1 MVFCLYKLLGE
12 ITKFVLSDNAYYL
25 SAIKN
30 IKAQTMIKNSILV
43 FIFIISFTACNEP
56 DQNFGLVIHGGA
68 GVIKKENM
76 TPELEMQYE
85 TKLTEALGKGY
96 SILKNGGSS
105 RDAVEQTIKIME
117 NSPLFNAGK
126 GAVFTHE
133 GYNELDAAVMDG
145 KTLEAGAVAGVR
157 NIKNPI
163 SLARKIMEN
172 SAHVML
178 SGSGAL
184 EFAREQGLEVVDSSY
199 FFTDRRWK
207 SLQKTLENKKFG
219 TVGCVALDKEGN
231 LFAGTSTG
239 GMTNKQYGRIGDSP
253 IIGAGTY
260 ANNNTCAISATG
272 HGEFFIR
279 YTVAYEISALIKYKN
294 YTLNDAANIVIN
306 KTLKEAGGDGGVIG
320 IDQNGK
326 ITMPFNTPGMFRGF
340 ATSDGE
346 RGVYIYKKEK

>member
-1 MVFCLYKLLGE
+1 MV
-12 ITKFVLSDNAYYL
+12 
-25 SAIKN
+25 
-30 IKAQTMIKNSILV
+30 KNSILA
-43 FIFIISFTACNEP
+43 FIFLFSIIACNEP
-56 DQNFGLVIHGGA
+56 TQSFGLVIHGGA

-76 TPELEMQYE
+76 TPELEKQYE
-85 TKLTEALGKGY
+85 TKLTEALAKGY
-96 SILKNGGSS
+96 SILESGGSS
-105 RDAVEQTIKIME
+105 HDAVEQTIKIME

-126 GAVFTHE
+126 GAVFTHD

-157 NIKNPI
+157 NVKNPI
-163 SLARKIMEN
+163 SLARKIMDN
-172 SAHVML
+172 SVHVML
-178 SGSGAL
+178 SGKGAL
-184 EFAREQGLEVVDSSY
+184 EFAREQGLEIVDSSY
-199 FFTDRRWK
+199 FFTERRWK
-207 SLQKTLENKKFG
+207 SLQKVLKNEKFG

-279 YTVAYEISALIKYKN
+279 FTVAHQISALMEFKN
-294 YTLNDAANIVIN
+294 YSLDNAANLVIN
-306 KTLKEAGGDGGVIG
+306 ETLKKAGGDGGVIG
-320 IDQNGK
+320 IDRNGK

-340 ATSDGE
+340 ATSDGK
-346 RGVYIYKKEK
+346 RGVYIYKN

>member
-1 MVFCLYKLLGE
+1 
-12 ITKFVLSDNAYYL
+12 
-25 SAIKN
+25 
-30 IKAQTMIKNSILV
+30 MIKNSILV
-43 FIFIISFTACNEP
+43 FILIISFTACNEP
-56 DQNFGLVIHGGA
+56 DENFGLVIHGGA
-68 GVIKKENM
+68 GLIKKENM
-76 TPELEMQYE
+76 TPELEKQYE
-85 TKLTEALGKGY
+85 TKLTEALAKGY
-96 SILKNGGSS
+96 SILKSGGSS
-105 RDAVEQTIKIME
+105 RDAVEQTIQIME

-126 GAVFTHE
+126 GAVFTHD

-157 NIKNPI
+157 NVKNPI
-163 SLARKIMEN
+163 TLARKIMEN

-178 SGSGAL
+178 SGNGAL
-184 EFAREQGLEVVDSSY
+184 EFAREQGLEIVDSSY
-199 FFTDRRWK
+199 FFTERRWK
-207 SLQKTLENKKFG
+207 SLQKALKDKKFG

-279 YTVAYEISALIKYKN
+279 YTVAHEISALMKFKN
-294 YTLNDAANIVIN
+294 YSLDDAAKLVIN
-306 KTLKEAGGDGGVIG
+306 GTLKKAGGEGGLIG
-320 IDQNGK
+320 IDCKGK

-346 RGVYIYKKEK
+346 RGIFIYKE